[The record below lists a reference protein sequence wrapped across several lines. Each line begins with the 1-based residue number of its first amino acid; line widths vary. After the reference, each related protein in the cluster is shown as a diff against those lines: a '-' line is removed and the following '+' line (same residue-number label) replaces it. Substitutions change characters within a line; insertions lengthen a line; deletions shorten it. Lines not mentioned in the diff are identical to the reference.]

1 MENTLKIKINNEDE
15 TIKLG
20 EILAKNA
27 KKGMFIAL
35 NGDLGAGKTTL
46 TKGIGKALGVDTTIN
61 SPTFTIMKIHNA
73 KNQIDG
79 IDKLYHLD
87 VYRLTDSSGDFELEE
102 YFYQDGLT
110 VVEWCDIIK
119 DLIPDEY
126 VELNFKIIDLVTRVV
141 TIKTTNGLTEYLNK
155 IKKELEDEKYEIIYW
170 YI

>member
-126 VELNFKIIDLVTRVV
+126 AELNFKIIDLVTRVV

>member
-126 VELNFKIIDLVTRVV
+126 AELNFKIIDLVTRVV

-155 IKKELEDEKYEIIYW
+155 IKKELEDEKYEIIY
-170 YI
+170 

>member
-1 MENTLKIKINNEDE
+1 MNSIKVKIRSEQE
-15 TIKLG
+15 TINLG
-20 EILAKNA
+20 VILAKNA
-27 KKGMFIAL
+27 KKGLFIAL

-46 TKGIGKALGVDTTIN
+46 TKGIGRALEVDTTIN

-73 KNQIDG
+73 NNKIDG

-87 VYRLTDSSGDFELEE
+87 VYRLTSSSGDFELEE

-126 VELNFKIIDLVTRVV
+126 VQINFKIIEMDTRLI
-141 TIKTTNGLTEYLNK
+141 TIQATRTLEEYLQK
-155 IKKELEDEKYEIIYW
+155 IKKELEENNYEIIC
-170 YI
+170 

>member
-46 TKGIGKALGVDTTIN
+46 TKGIGKTLGVDTTIN

-119 DLIPDEY
+119 DLIPDEH

-141 TIKTTNGLTEYLNK
+141 TIKTTDGLTEYLNK
-155 IKKELEDEKYEIIYW
+155 IKKELEDEKYEIIY
-170 YI
+170 

>member
-1 MENTLKIKINNEDE
+1 MNNSFKIKITNEQE
-15 TIKLG
+15 TINLG
-20 EILAKNA
+20 YILAKNA
-27 KKGMFIAL
+27 TKGMFIAL

-73 KNQIDG
+73 KNGING

-87 VYRLTDSSGDFELEE
+87 VYRLNNSSGDFELEE

-119 DLIPDEY
+119 DLIPDDY
-126 VELNFKIIDLVTRVV
+126 VELNFKITDLTSRIVE
-141 TIKTTNGLTEYLNK
+141 ISATTSLQTYLQK
-155 IKKELEDEKYEIIYW
+155 IKKDIEETHYEIIC
-170 YI
+170 

>member
-1 MENTLKIKINNEDE
+1 MENTLKIKIENETQ

-20 EILAKNA
+20 YILATNA

-35 NGDLGAGKTTL
+35 NGDLGAGKTTM

-73 KNQIDG
+73 TNQIDG

-119 DLIPDEY
+119 DLIPDEHL
-126 VELNFKIIDLVTRVV
+126 EIDFKINDLNTRIV
-141 TIKTTNGLTEYLNK
+141 TIKATKELNEYLSI
-155 IKKELEDEKYEIIYW
+155 IKKELEENGYEIIY
-170 YI
+170 